1 VLDVHPP
8 HEPVHGWRDFV
19 VHLFTI
25 TIGLLIALSLEGI
38 VEWQHHRHLVHDAE
52 INMHEEIRQNASD
65 MQDRLTTL
73 HKEQTE
79 LTHDIDLLKQI
90 AATHTMPKGQSME
103 VSFAIRDFDDVSW
116 KTAQATGALSYM
128 PYDRAKE
135 YSDIYSQQV
144 NLSDEE
150 RTAARD
156 TAVAASSF
164 IRFGDNDK
172 DPVPPTDQINL
183 IIDRVAI
190 LIGQTRVVESY
201 MKGLAGNYDNF
212 LKAHPGTE

>member
-1 VLDVHPP
+1 M
-8 HEPVHGWRDFV
+8 HGWRDFF

-25 TIGLLIALSLEGI
+25 TIGLLIALSLEGL
-38 VEWQHHRHLVHDAE
+38 VEWRHHRHLVHEAE
-52 INMHEEIRQNASD
+52 VNMHEEIRKNAAD

-73 HKEQTE
+73 HKEQTD
-79 LTHDIDLLKQI
+79 LTHDISLLKQI
-90 AATHTMPKGQSME
+90 AATHTMPRGQTME

-135 YSDIYSQQV
+135 YSDIYSEQV
-144 NLSDEE
+144 NLTSEE

-164 IRFGDNDK
+164 IRFGDSDK
-172 DPVPPTDQINL
+172 DPVPPASQIDI
-183 IIDRVAI
+183 IIDRVAT
-190 LIGQTRVVESY
+190 LIGQTKVVESY
-201 MKGLAGNYDNF
+201 MKGLAGEYDQF
-212 LKAHPGTE
+212 LKGHPGTE